1 MFNNLFKKSK
11 KKQIYNKNKTKKT
24 KKNKK
29 LSKRQIKKNID
40 NLCKKTC
47 PKYSDW
53 VIKDNICYEERDYLE
68 FIVNKDFYKKLKEL
82 YGPPSYNKKWEIN
95 YDYIFNNQK

>member
-1 MFNNLFKKSK
+1 MFINLFKKSK
-11 KKQIYNKNKTKKT
+11 KKQIYKKKLKT

-40 NLCKKTC
+40 KLCKKLC
-47 PKYSDW
+47 PKYSYGI
-53 VIKDNICYEERDYLE
+53 IKDNICYEERDYLE

-82 YGPPSYNKKWEIN
+82 YGPLSYNKKWEIN